1 MKHPVNWLSTLVL
14 ALLLSACATDCGQ
27 APAQVP
33 TPGVKTE
40 EKAAVNPQGDAATA
54 LTISKVTATV
64 EAIDRAT
71 RVVTIVGPEGESAI
85 VQVGEEVRNLDQVQ
99 VGDKV
104 MVEYYE
110 GLVAE
115 IVTGGA
121 SPKEVSVTDAVVR
134 AEPGQRPA
142 GAAGAAVTTTVVIE
156 SVDPVRN
163 VVRFTGPLGKTRTVN
178 VMKPE
183 FRAML
188 KNLKPGDQVA
198 LTYFEALAINV
209 QPANK

>member
-1 MKHPVNWLSTLVL
+1 MKCPVSLLPALVL
-14 ALLLSACATDCGQ
+14 ALLLSACATDGGQ
-27 APAQVP
+27 APAQASA
-33 TPGVKTE
+33 PGVKTE
-40 EKAAVNPQGDAATA
+40 EKAAVNPKGDAATA

-71 RVVTIVGPEGESAI
+71 RTVTIVGPEGGSVI
-85 VQVGEEVRNLDQVQ
+85 VQAGEDVRNLDQVQ

-115 IVTGGA
+115 LVTAGT
-121 SPKEVSVTDAVVR
+121 SPKEVSLTDALVR
-134 AEPGQRPA
+134 AEPGQHPA
-142 GAAGAAVTTTVVIE
+142 GAAGAAVTATVVIE

-163 VVRFTGPLGKTRTVN
+163 VVQFTGPRGKTRTVK
-178 VMKPE
+178 VVKPE

-198 LTYFEALAINV
+198 LTYFEALAV
-209 QPANK
+209 SVEPANK